1 MSEPLTTLEL
11 LRQLAGAK
19 TGGFTESIARLRAR
33 TDLVD
38 AARAAL
44 SSGQEVERVLALLA
58 MRGLEAREA
67 HDLILSALG
76 DASAQVRAM
85 AAGGLALAPRQVA
98 WGRLVQALADVD
110 STVRRQAL
118 ETLVR
123 IDTSAAGALLAERFA
138 HATESERLTL
148 LEVASEEA
156 TPAWLPLARQG
167 LADATPSVRVAAVE
181 VMSAV
186 EGPIAD
192 RALMAALQD
201 VDEQVRIAAV
211 EALTPRDTLLEEPFL
226 ALLADGSPAVRM
238 RALQA
243 LLRRGTT
250 EGVEALIP
258 LLEDPAPQ
266 LRKLAILA
274 IGQLGCGAAIPRLID
289 EARRATDEEER
300 ASLVTALGV
309 LGAREG
315 ESVLQAALQDASARV
330 RTSAVVAWPR
340 IVGASRALAPL
351 RGLLRGDPDWQV
363 RSQAALALTGA
374 ASAADA
380 DLAVALTRDVD
391 PRVRSAAAGVLADR
405 VGAEVEEALV
415 KALSDP
421 EPEVRLKAARAL
433 GRRLAAAAR
442 PALLALEA
450 TEPRRDVRAEVRLA
464 LSRLEQD
471 QTGVEDDARPERE
484 LFDPAGLGLAFATW
498 LRDPDWYPVSDR
510 LVFYREGEL
519 ESIDLEEQVLVH
531 DYSVDVGHLRL
542 RRPGTPELLTAF
554 RVERTTWP
562 TSEQGAQPCYRLE
575 LHTDVL
581 TGSGHPR
588 VFYCF
593 DVG

>member
-1 MSEPLTTLEL
+1 MSEPLTTSEL
-11 LRQLAGAK
+11 VRQLAESK

-44 SSGQEVERVLALLA
+44 SGGQELERVLVLLA

-67 HDLILSALG
+67 QDLMLSALG
-76 DASAQVRAM
+76 DGSAQVRAM
-85 AAGGLALAPRQVA
+85 AARGLALAPRQVA
-98 WGRLVQALADVD
+98 WGRLVQVLADVD
-110 STVRRQAL
+110 STVRRQAMESL
-118 ETLVR
+118 AR
-123 IDTSAAGALLAERFA
+123 IDTSAAGALLGERYA
-138 HATESERLTL
+138 HVSESERLTL
-148 LEVASEEA
+148 LDVASEEA
-156 TPAWLPLARQG
+156 TPEWLSLACQG
-167 LADATPSVRVAAVE
+167 LADELPSIRVAAVAA
-181 VMSAV
+181 MAAV
-186 EGPIAD
+186 EGPSAD
-192 RALMAALQD
+192 RALVAALQD
-201 VDEQVRIAAV
+201 VDEEVRVAAV
-211 EALTPRDTLLEEPFL
+211 EALTPRDTLFEEPFL
-226 ALLADGSPAVRM
+226 AMLADVSPTVRM

-250 EGVEALIP
+250 AGLEALIP
-258 LLEDPAPQ
+258 LLEDPVPQ
-266 LRKLAILA
+266 LRKMAILA
-274 IGQLGCGAAIPRLID
+274 IGELGCGAAIPRLID
-289 EARRATDEEER
+289 EARRATDAEER
-300 ASLVTALGV
+300 ASLVTALGA
-309 LGAREG
+309 LGARDG
-315 ESVLQAALQDASARV
+315 EPVLQAALQDASARV

-374 ASAADA
+374 ASAADE

-405 VGAEVEEALV
+405 AGVEVDAALV

-421 EPEVRLKAARAL
+421 EPEVRLKAVRAL
-433 GRRLAAAAR
+433 GRRLVSEAR
-442 PALLALEA
+442 SDLLALEA

-471 QTGVEDDARPERE
+471 RTGVEDDERPERE
-484 LFDPAGLGLAFATW
+484 LFDPAGLGVAFATW
-498 LRDPDWYPVSDR
+498 VRDPDWYPVSDR

-519 ESIDLEEQVLVH
+519 ESIDLEEQVQVH

-542 RRPGTPELLTAF
+542 RRPGTPQLLTAF
-554 RVERTTWP
+554 HVERTTWP
-562 TSEQGAQPCYRLE
+562 ASEQGEQPCYRLE

-593 DVG
+593 DVR